1 MSAVSLTKRA
11 LQLMEEITVAG
22 PVLPEFDGLRVFDHP
37 DRLLNQLTGKTG
49 RVPPVTL
56 DLWPSLTC
64 NARCP
69 LCQYRVSGARDE
81 VDSTDHLEIMSPT
94 VADSIFSGAAR
105 IGVRSVILTGGGEP
119 TLNPYLVDIAR
130 LARIRGLRWSLNTNA
145 FLLDRDLA
153 VALLAELPSYLKISV
168 DAGTSET
175 HSQIYNLKTNMY
187 QKVLDHAVITARA
200 SAAMGSR
207 NVGISFSLG
216 SKTSDEELDR
226 IREAIEYVIVESLGT
241 LGFVVFRARLLHY
254 RGWAPV
260 VPQPNGERFRHL
272 ANALEDRI
280 TQPLSAVWGNTTKF
294 DLKKGLFL
302 LAAREDVP
310 SECFSN
316 SWMTTITQEGYG
328 YATGELAGAAPS
340 GQCWG
345 RIVDPVDFEKLWY
358 GPLRCELHERIECGR
373 IPLPIVHRTSPIDEF
388 FRRFRKDVGERLS
401 PVEVG
406 QVIASVERA
415 KWYRSKNSVF
425 V

>member
-153 VALLAELPSYLKISV
+153 VALLAKLPSYLKISV

-260 VPQPNGERFRHL
+260 VPQPNGE
-272 ANALEDRI
+272 
-280 TQPLSAVWGNTTKF
+280 
-294 DLKKGLFL
+294 
-302 LAAREDVP
+302 
-310 SECFSN
+310 
-316 SWMTTITQEGYG
+316 
-328 YATGELAGAAPS
+328 
-340 GQCWG
+340 
-345 RIVDPVDFEKLWY
+345 
-358 GPLRCELHERIECGR
+358 
-373 IPLPIVHRTSPIDEF
+373 
-388 FRRFRKDVGERLS
+388 
-401 PVEVG
+401 
-406 QVIASVERA
+406 
-415 KWYRSKNSVF
+415 
-425 V
+425 